1 VCVCVFT
8 DRPKLTDSYTEDTW
22 LKLRDAVGAIQNSTS
37 IQYNLEE
44 LYQVCVCVC
53 GLYFTRCSL
62 KHIYDISKQSAIKED
77 QIIKIRAK
85 TRINTI

>member
-1 VCVCVFT
+1 VGFLFSVCVCVFT

-53 GLYFTRCSL
+53 VYAGCTLPGA
-62 KHIYDISKQSAIKED
+62 H
-77 QIIKIRAK
+77 
-85 TRINTI
+85 